1 MSQNRPDFPA
11 DEKEAYERQIFDL
24 RQLLEVSKSLS
35 STLDYNVLIESILYA
50 VMGQFNVLRA
60 GLFARKGLDTPW
72 FSLHRNYKGFETV
85 HTVEYSV
92 SDDHPAM
99 KLFQKQ
105 YGCYTL
111 SDIQA
116 RLGGLGGLDALVSL
130 GPDLVV
136 PLKSKGAIN
145 GILVIGERIDGLGEF
160 SALEREYL
168 VDIAVMAAIA
178 INNAFLFEMTTT
190 DMMTRLKMKHYF
202 WTVLVEKLDIA
213 RNGGGKLSVMML
225 DIDHFKIFNDTH
237 GHQFGDV
244 VLKSVARTM
253 QKMVRNQDIA
263 ARFGG
268 EEFCIILPEADA
280 PAAFAIAERIREA
293 IAATV
298 LEFEGKKVSV
308 TISIGVA
315 LFDPERDT
323 TAKQL
328 VERSDKALYASKAAG
343 RNKTTAAD

>member
-1 MSQNRPDFPA
+1 MSDARHGFSPD
-11 DEKEAYERQIFDL
+11 EREYYERQIFDL

-72 FSLHRNYKGFETV
+72 FSLHRNYKGFETMHGV
-85 HTVEYSV
+85 DYSV
-92 SDDHPAM
+92 PDDHPSIR
-99 KLFQKQ
+99 LFLKQ
-105 YGCYTL
+105 YGCYSL
-111 SDIQA
+111 PDIRA
-116 RLGGLGGLDALVSL
+116 RLGTLDGLDALSTL
-130 GPDLVV
+130 SPDLIM

-202 WTVLVEKLDIA
+202 WTVLVEKLDAA
-213 RNGGGKLSVMML
+213 RNGGGVLSVMML
-225 DIDHFKIFNDTH
+225 DIDHFKKFNDTH

-244 VLKSVARTM
+244 VLKSVARTT
-253 QKMVRNQDIA
+253 QKMVRAHDVA

-268 EEFCIILPEADA
+268 EEFCVILPEADA
-280 PAAFAIAERIREA
+280 KIAFSIAERIREA
-293 IAATV
+293 VADTV
-298 LEFEGKKVSV
+298 LEYEGKAVSV

-315 LFDPERDT
+315 AFDPARDE
-323 TAKQL
+323 TAKEI
-328 VERSDKALYASKAAG
+328 VERADKALYASKAGG
-343 RNKTTAAD
+343 RNMSSVAE

>member
-1 MSQNRPDFPA
+1 MSEVRSPLPA
-11 DEKEAYERQIFDL
+11 DERDYYERQIFDL

-35 STLDYNVLIESILYA
+35 STLDYNVLIDSILYA
-50 VMGQFNVLRA
+50 VMGQFNVIRA
-60 GLFARKGLDTPW
+60 GLFARKGLDSPW
-72 FSLHRNYKGFETV
+72 FSLHRNYKGFETDHGV
-85 HTVEYSV
+85 DYSIA
-92 SDDHPAM
+92 DDHPAIR
-99 KLFQKQ
+99 LFQRQ
-105 YGCYTL
+105 YGCYSL
-111 SDIQA
+111 SDIEA
-116 RLGGLGGLDALVSL
+116 RLGGLEGLEALRSL

-145 GILVIGERIDGLGEF
+145 GILVIGERIDGHGEL

-202 WTVLVEKLDIA
+202 WTILVEKLDAA
-213 RNGGGKLSVMML
+213 RGAGGMLSVMML
-225 DIDHFKIFNDTH
+225 DIDRFKLFNDTH

-244 VLKSVARTM
+244 VLKAVARTT
-253 QKMVRNQDIA
+253 QKLVRGQDVA

-268 EEFCIILPEADA
+268 EEFCVILPGADGRIA
-280 PAAFAIAERIREA
+280 LAIAERIRRA
-293 IAATV
+293 VAGLV
-298 LEFEGKKVSV
+298 LEYEDKKVSV

-315 LFDPERDT
+315 SYDSVRDG

-328 VERSDKALYASKAAG
+328 VERADKALYAAKSAG
-343 RNKTTAAD
+343 RNRSVVAD